1 MKLNDNNLV
10 CMAKSFRSQKRL
22 LPLRCSFRRL
32 AARLLAFGGNLFT
45 AFLWP
50 TWLTMVDVR
59 LHPATAH
66 QHANCG
72 QDGGPFG
79 RARKMIKS
87 AAANAPRTRKLNWV
101 LTHLASSYCSAA
113 CTYIF

>member
-79 RARKMIKS
+79 RAEKDDKKR
-87 AAANAPRTRKLNWV
+87 
-101 LTHLASSYCSAA
+101 SSECSSNTKAELGVNP
-113 CTYIF
+113 FG

>member
-50 TWLTMVDVR
+50 TWLTMVDV
-59 LHPATAH
+59 
-66 QHANCG
+66 
-72 QDGGPFG
+72 G
-79 RARKMIKS
+79 RR
-87 AAANAPRTRKLNWV
+87 
-101 LTHLASSYCSAA
+101 
-113 CTYIF
+113 

>member
-50 TWLTMVDVR
+50 TWLTMVDVGR
-59 LHPATAH
+59 CQLWPRRRAFWA
-66 QHANCG
+66 G
-72 QDGGPFG
+72 QKDDKKRSSECSSNTKAELGVNPFG
-79 RARKMIKS
+79 
-87 AAANAPRTRKLNWV
+87 
-101 LTHLASSYCSAA
+101 
-113 CTYIF
+113 